1 MKFPGDIGFA
11 GWKAKGC
18 FAEQEI
24 GNAHIFEAAVS
35 RQAAQKWLIDELP
48 GWFGGRTQTAM
59 AYLAESGKLT
69 LNDVQEAQ
77 QIVRRLTGKEPST
90 TICTADQDELER
102 LPNAAAN
109 N

>member
-1 MKFPGDIGFA
+1 MQKVLCPGIADGMKFPVDIGFA

-18 FAEQEI
+18 FAEREI

-69 LNDVQEAQ
+69 LNDVQEA
-77 QIVRRLTGKEPST
+77 
-90 TICTADQDELER
+90 ADCAPTYGER
-102 LPNAAAN
+102 ALDNHMYGGPR
-109 N
+109 